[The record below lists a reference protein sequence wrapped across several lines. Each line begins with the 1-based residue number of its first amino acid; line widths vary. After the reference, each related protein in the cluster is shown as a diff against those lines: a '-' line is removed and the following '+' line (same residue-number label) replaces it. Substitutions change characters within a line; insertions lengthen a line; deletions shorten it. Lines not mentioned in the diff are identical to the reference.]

1 VQDIQRYV
9 DLGNSLGA
17 MADTLRGQAG
27 SSMLTLRAQVLQYAF
42 QQAWDLMM
50 ADPKDLPLA
59 LMYQS
64 ALGHFVPFYDVF
76 LPSAAGQYF
85 SPPDLVALKLNLDG
99 LPPAHLQYLGF
110 IVNGPVSE
118 MTGFPSDTTGRAGL
132 GWSSIEGIG
141 DVYAEN
147 LAHENGVT
155 LFGGLLISPDPRFHT
170 EWDGLWNQSTDPAW
184 DTTDMYSSFPA
195 RPVDPNYVPWG
206 DTDEVEDF
214 ASVYSDW
221 AGDSAT
227 PRLNP
232 NQSSSILEQ
241 AVYAASQGHT
251 VLLQKTL
258 LVAAL
263 FTDPSSLQLSL
274 YYHQN
279 YQWPL
284 PISLMLSTVQV
295 SPTSLTVGQFTFA
308 IQNSALTSV
317 TSPASQVT
325 VSGNT
330 VNISA
335 LNWAFPTPVPIPGY
349 AATTWGIPQ

>member
-1 VQDIQRYV
+1 
-9 DLGNSLGA
+9 
-17 MADTLRGQAG
+17 
-27 SSMLTLRAQVLQYAF
+27 
-42 QQAWDLMM
+42 
-50 ADPKDLPLA
+50 
-59 LMYQS
+59 
-64 ALGHFVPFYDVF
+64 
-76 LPSAAGQYF
+76 
-85 SPPDLVALKLNLDG
+85 
-99 LPPAHLQYLGF
+99 
-110 IVNGPVSE
+110 
-118 MTGFPSDTTGRAGL
+118 
-132 GWSSIEGIG
+132 
-141 DVYAEN
+141 
-147 LAHENGVT
+147 
-155 LFGGLLISPDPRFHT
+155 
-170 EWDGLWNQSTDPAW
+170 
-184 DTTDMYSSFPA
+184 MYSSFPA

-330 VNISA
+330 VNIPA
-335 LNWAFPTPVPIPGY
+335 LNWTFPTPVPIPGY
-349 AATTWGIPQ
+349 AATAWGIPQ